1 MTDELSGNS
10 FGGDVVV
17 NTKRWGLKAIRN
29 PFVLAVSLIQPLVFL
44 VLFLTVFGNVAGTA
58 VNGTIPGIGYETFL
72 LPAIVMQ
79 VALASAVS
87 SGVGLVNDI
96 ETGMFEK
103 ILASPMRPSAMLL
116 GKILADFVRIVVQIA
131 VVVVIGFLLGAQIET
146 GVLGILGVVGVGVV
160 FSGWYLA
167 FSNAL
172 AVLTEDQESTTLVAN
187 LLQLPLLFLSS
198 SFLPIKALP
207 EWIQPVALVNPVTYG
222 VDVARS
228 IILGRNVV
236 SNLPLANSPL
246 EAFFV
251 LLTVDFLF
259 AVAGIFLLL
268 ITTRS
273 DVQ

>member
-58 VNGTIPGIGYETFL
+58 VNDTIPGISYESFL
-72 LPAIVMQ
+72 LPAIIMQ

-103 ILASPMRPSAMLL
+103 ILASPMRPGAMLL
-116 GKILADFVRIVVQIA
+116 GKIIADFARIVVQIA
-131 VVVVIGFLLGAQIET
+131 IVVVIGLLLGTQIKT
-146 GVLGILGVVGVGVV
+146 GTLGILGVVGVGVV

-172 AVLTEDQESTTLVAN
+172 AGLTEDQESTTLVAN

-198 SFLPIKALP
+198 SFLPVNALP
-207 EWIQPVALVNPVTYG
+207 EWIRPVALVNPVTYG

-236 SNLPLANSPL
+236 SDLPLANSPL
-246 EAFFV
+246 EALLILFV
-251 LLTVDFLF
+251 FDFLF
-259 AVAGIFLLL
+259 AVAGIFFLL
-268 ITTRS
+268 TRTRS

>member
-58 VNGTIPGIGYETFL
+58 VNDTIPGISYESFL
-72 LPAIVMQ
+72 LPAIIMQ

-116 GKILADFVRIVVQIA
+116 GKIIADFARIVVQIA
-131 VVVVIGFLLGAQIET
+131 IVVVIGLLLGTQIKT
-146 GVLGILGVVGVGVV
+146 GTLGILGVVGVGVV

-198 SFLPIKALP
+198 SFLPVNALP
-207 EWIQPVALVNPVTYG
+207 EWIRPVALVNPVTYG

-236 SNLPLANSPL
+236 SDLPLANSPL
-246 EAFFV
+246 EALLILFV
-251 LLTVDFLF
+251 FDFLF
-259 AVAGIFLLL
+259 AVAGIFFLL
-268 ITTRS
+268 TRTRS